1 MGARLTRQF
10 DPALGLTLLLSVP
23 LPKALDASTYENS
36 AVAVPRTR
44 VALAVGA
51 RCWLLSLDQAL
62 VQIAGTAVESRGLVL
77 EQPIYVDGLLAQLQL
92 SPPQVILIDP
102 NLPGAAKFA
111 FSARSAGFNGLI
123 IAVRGSFLLKNIA

>member
-1 MGARLTRQF
+1 M
-10 DPALGLTLLLSVP
+10 
-23 LPKALDASTYENS
+23 YENS
-36 AVAVPRTR
+36 TIAVPRTR

-62 VQIAGTAVESRGLVL
+62 TQIAGTAVESRGLVL
-77 EQPIYVDGLLAQLQL
+77 EQPIYVDGLLAQLL
-92 SPPQVILIDP
+92 ARPPQVILIDP

-123 IAVRGSFLLKNIA
+123 IALRPVTAGAAVKAAFDGICESMSASAISAVLFA